1 MFKQLKFHLTNNN
14 KKFLKKVKNMGMEN
28 LKDRLKNNKLI
39 LTLILKK
46 IKKIKRIRKLKKLK
60 IEIKKI
66 KHSYVVYRN
75 KFFVTIILAIQ
86 V

>member
-14 KKFLKKVKNMGMEN
+14 KKFLKKVKNMGTEN
-28 LKDRLKNNKLI
+28 PKDRLKNNKLI